1 MIPFITK
8 QLKTAAQMYGII
20 NHIPQ
25 HDPPIYSILC
35 SKVSAAINYN
45 EVSHKTWLCAWSW
58 QLRFFTF
65 DKLFSSEALPK
76 LNLEVRQ

>member
-8 QLKTAAQMYGII
+8 QLKTAAQMYWD
-20 NHIPQ
+20 HKSYSSTWS
-25 HDPPIYSILC
+25 PIYSILC

-76 LNLEVRQ
+76 LNLEVRK